1 MCGVD
6 LAEHVGKLRRLIGP
20 LYPMVWGKA
29 EGLTLWVVVS
39 IEAWVVGVQLR
50 IYVEAVR
57 HIGLTNVCRGLL
69 SWLRP

>member
-1 MCGVD
+1 
-6 LAEHVGKLRRLIGP
+6 
-20 LYPMVWGKA
+20 MVWGKA

-50 IYVEAVR
+50 IHVEAVR

-69 SWLRP
+69 SLLRP